1 MVKRQRPHRLARSI
15 PSSSLTPA
23 LVQGTVSILYPQDNM
38 PFTAE
43 GIVPDVIINP
53 HAFPSR
59 MTIGMLIESMSAKAG
74 AHFGVRQV
82 RIVTFCCLL
91 IRRSLTCARTRR
103 PSASLK
109 TPRFAPP
116 PPLPH
121 TRRRQHSQQS
131 LPPQPQSPITHHPSP
146 ITHHPSPITAG
157 VRAPEGAAAVC
168 LGAAAEER

>member
-109 TPRFAPP
+109 TPRPP
-116 PPLPH
+116 TTTARSSRRRATSALHPCLPQPPLIPFLQVL
-121 TRRRQHSQQS
+121 R
-131 LPPQPQSPITHHPSP
+131 
-146 ITHHPSPITAG
+146 
-157 VRAPEGAAAVC
+157 
-168 LGAAAEER
+168 